1 MAVDETSEPAVLLPP
16 SLEVPVVRVEP
27 RRGFAWFRLGE
38 VWDSRELV
46 MFLVWRDIKVRYKQT
61 ALGAAWAILQ
71 PLLTM
76 VVFSVF
82 FGKLAKLPSDGIPYP
97 LFAFAALLPWNLFAT
112 GLNGAAGSLVANA
125 PLLKKVYLPR
135 LAIPL
140 AAVFAVFVD
149 FLVAFVVLLC
159 MMAGY
164 RIVPSANCWL
174 VIPFTLLAIVAAL
187 GAGVWLAALNVKY
200 RDVKYVLPFLVQLW
214 MFATPVAYSSSL
226 IKSEWAKT
234 AFAINPMVGVVDGFR
249 YALLGAP
256 APQLGALVTS
266 AATACVVLLVGMI
279 YFRQTERTFA
289 DVL

>member
-1 MAVDETSEPAVLLPP
+1 
-16 SLEVPVVRVEP
+16 
-27 RRGFAWFRLGE
+27 
-38 VWDSRELV
+38 
-46 MFLVWRDIKVRYKQT
+46 
-61 ALGAAWAILQ
+61 
-71 PLLTM
+71 
-76 VVFSVF
+76 
-82 FGKLAKLPSDGIPYP
+82 
-97 LFAFAALLPWNLFAT
+97 
-112 GLNGAAGSLVANA
+112 
-125 PLLKKVYLPR
+125 
-135 LAIPL
+135 
-140 AAVFAVFVD
+140 
-149 FLVAFVVLLC
+149 
-159 MMAGY
+159 
-164 RIVPSANCWL
+164 
-174 VIPFTLLAIVAAL
+174 LLAIVAAL